1 MLNIFFPAQG
11 VVLNG
16 NVVEDEAVELRGC
29 TGGRPSGV
37 ILNDSLDMRMILRR
51 VVRMISV
58 TRRYRSD
65 VCD

>member
-1 MLNIFFPAQG
+1 MLNIFFQAHG

-29 TGGRPSGV
+29 TGGWPGGV

-51 VVRMISV
+51 VVMIIFIF
-58 TRRYRSD
+58 
-65 VCD
+65 